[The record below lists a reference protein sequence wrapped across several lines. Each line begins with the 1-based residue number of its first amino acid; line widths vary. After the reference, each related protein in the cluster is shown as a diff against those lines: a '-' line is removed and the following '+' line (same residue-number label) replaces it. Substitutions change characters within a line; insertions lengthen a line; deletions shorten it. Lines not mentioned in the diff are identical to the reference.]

1 MQKIAILGG
10 TFNPIHNGHLHLIK
24 RFSEKI
30 GFDRVILI
38 PTKVP
43 THKGEEHLADAV
55 HRVRMCRLAAKE
67 FGYEVSDM
75 EVLPVTN
82 AAVGNM
88 LNGFL
93 LHSIEGEMSVFY
105 FRLAEAYTSLKV
117 SVYLHHAFSADK
129 FSKADHNLHNRN
141 NEAIHYIHLF
151 GVIPTFGTL
160 TRGE

>member
-75 EVLPVTN
+75 EVQRETPSYTVLTLEALKHKFPN
-82 AAVGNM
+82 DM
-88 LNGFL
+88 LYFIIPFL
-93 LHSIEGEMSVFY
+93 L
-105 FRLAEAYTSLKV
+105 
-117 SVYLHHAFSADK
+117 
-129 FSKADHNLHNRN
+129 
-141 NEAIHYIHLF
+141 
-151 GVIPTFGTL
+151 
-160 TRGE
+160 

>member
-55 HRVRMCRLAAKE
+55 HRVRMCRLAANSVTKSLIWKCKE
-67 FGYEVSDM
+67 KHPATQF
-75 EVLPVTN
+75 
-82 AAVGNM
+82 
-88 LNGFL
+88 
-93 LHSIEGEMSVFY
+93 
-105 FRLAEAYTSLKV
+105 
-117 SVYLHHAFSADK
+117 
-129 FSKADHNLHNRN
+129 
-141 NEAIHYIHLF
+141 
-151 GVIPTFGTL
+151 
-160 TRGE
+160 